1 MLNRRFM
8 LTPMKPLNP
17 FFRGLA
23 LFQEVFGALLRLE
36 SLCYLRARRDPMP
49 DKPNEYVVKIKEAYE
64 RIKGD
69 IRRTPVEYS
78 EPLSR
83 ETGAK
88 VYVKWECDQT
98 TGSFKL
104 RGALNKLRSLSR
116 EARAKGIVSAST
128 GNHGLA
134 ISHAA
139 KLEGVGLK
147 LFLPETVAEI
157 KKQRIEAL
165 GVDVEVRGESCD
177 KAEAIARDFAG
188 RTGRVFVSPYNDWD
202 IIYGAGT
209 VGLELDADLGPF
221 DEVLVPVGG
230 GGLIAGIGAYLKAV
244 RPGLRVVGVEPEAS
258 AFMAASL
265 AAGRLVEIDER
276 ETIADAVA
284 GAIEPGSI
292 TFPICREFV
301 DAIEIVPEAMIAR
314 GMALA
319 CQGHGRT
326 IEGAGALPFAALLQT
341 PAGRAG
347 RTVVAVV
354 SGANVAPE
362 SFCRIT
368 GFLP

>member
-1 MLNRRFM
+1 M
-8 LTPMKPLNP
+8 
-17 FFRGLA
+17 
-23 LFQEVFGALLRLE
+23 
-36 SLCYLRARRDPMP
+36 
-49 DKPNEYVVKIKEAYE
+49 NERPVEYATKIREAYE

-83 ETGAK
+83 VTGAK
-88 VYVKWECDQT
+88 VTVKWECDQT

-104 RGALNKLRSLSR
+104 RGALNKLRSLSS
-116 EARAKGIVSAST
+116 EDRAKGVVSAST

-157 KKQRIEAL
+157 KKRRIEAL
-165 GVDVEVRGESCD
+165 GIDVEVRGASCD
-177 KAEAIARDFAG
+177 KAEAIAREFAG
-188 RTGRVFVSPYNDWD
+188 RTGRIFVSPYNDWD
-202 IIYGAGT
+202 IVFGAGT
-209 VGLELDADLGPF
+209 VGLELDADLARF

-230 GGLIAGIGAYLKAV
+230 GGLIAGIAAFLKAV
-244 RPGLRVVGVEPEAS
+244 RPEVRIVGVEPETS

-284 GAIEPGSI
+284 GGIEPGAI
-292 TFPICREFV
+292 TFPLCRDLV
-301 DAIEIVPEAMIAR
+301 DAIEVVPESMIAR

-326 IEGAGALPFAALLQT
+326 IEGAGALPFAAMLQA
-341 PAGRAG
+341 PSGRAG

-362 SFCRIT
+362 RFCRIT